1 MFLSAR
7 KLQFRKL
14 NGPCQSFHPDRGEVE
29 FSSLLTRKQT
39 NGQMDEQTNGQ
50 TGKQTNRETNRAAL
64 RMKRTKLGVF
74 FLDSKLLLLKF
85 F

>member
-14 NGPCQSFHPDRGEVE
+14 NGPSQSFHPDRGEVE

-39 NGQMDEQTNGQ
+39 NRQIDKRTNGQTDKQTNGQ
-50 TGKQTNRETNRAAL
+50 TDRQTKERSCIADETN
-64 RMKRTKLGVF
+64 
-74 FLDSKLLLLKF
+74 
-85 F
+85 